1 MVIPVQYW
9 YVVRKEPK
17 FGYLK
22 SYQSSSRCHL
32 SNHFFVILT
41 FSAFLQPSVTPGTG
55 SWVSGM
61 MTAAESDPHTET
73 KSRDETRDRELEAP
87 SRHKDRQYRRLLWWY
102 STLWPL
108 YLGISVW
115 LMSSSSVGPN
125 YSNYLKYLNIKYQIV
140 VFDIPIWSIFKT
152 QIYLVFSIWSK
163 FSIDTIQIIQIV
175 WTQ

>member
-1 MVIPVQYW
+1 MLICGQHQ
-9 YVVRKEPK
+9 EPK

-22 SYQSSSRCHL
+22 SYQSSSRSHL

-125 YSNYLKYLNIKYQIV
+125 YLNYSNSKDQIV
-140 VFDIPIWSIFKT
+140 IFDIRIRSIFKT
-152 QIYLVFSIWSK
+152 WIYSVFSIRSK
-163 FSIDTIQIIQIV
+163 FSIDNISIRSLFKLFE
-175 WTQ
+175 